1 MARPGRTRPKEFG
14 PFGIPR
20 SFGARGAEWLR
31 INRPSRSAA
40 MMAPSKLS
48 GKLLTELQRQLNEEL
63 GASHSYRAL
72 TFWCES
78 QNLKG
83 FARYFDKQ
91 AAEELRHA
99 NKIAAHLLDRS
110 VVPEMAALPAPRSK
124 FKSLL
129 EVALHAQAMEQTNT
143 QGIHQ
148 VYDAALGAK
157 DYPAQVL
164 MHWFIQEQVEE
175 EQWTTEMVER
185 VRAATSPAGLWALDH
200 HIERYLSD
208 RLFEDSGEGS
218 GSST

>member
-1 MARPGRTRPKEFG
+1 
-14 PFGIPR
+14 
-20 SFGARGAEWLR
+20 
-31 INRPSRSAA
+31 
-40 MMAPSKLS
+40 MAPSKPS
-48 GKLLTELQRQLNEEL
+48 GKLLTELQRQLNQEL
-63 GASHSYRAL
+63 GASYNYRAL
-72 TFWCES
+72 SFWCES

-110 VVPEMAALPAPRSK
+110 VVPETAALPAPRSR

-143 QGIHQ
+143 QGINQ
-148 VYDAALGAK
+148 VYDAALSSK

-185 VRAATSPAGLWALDH
+185 VREATSPAGLWALDR
-200 HIERYLSD
+200 HIERFLTD
-208 RLFEDSGEGS
+208 RLFEDSGEES